1 MESPET
7 DDKRWQRSVNEGS
20 PVAESPA
27 IKHLLLLWLQEAIDS
42 IGQSLGIP
50 ALHVPSD
57 GVVENGV
64 KAGDLALYQVK
75 DETKILY
82 VSSIAFKLSKLWG
95 IPITDIATAIAR
107 ELSDSNVALNTDSEP
122 YFMVR
127 VVSPGLIHLQ
137 LSDLGISAWLQRLVE
152 DGKSKVKS
160 QKSKENWSL
169 VISHCSLVI
178 LPHSPTPP
186 LSHSPTLP
194 LPHPKSHI
202 FAVQYAHARCCSLLR
217 LAHREGA
224 IALVEP
230 DPDSS
235 PAYWC
240 LVSPNPIP
248 WLTSDK
254 KLRLVHPAERA
265 LISYLFALVD
275 NIYCPHPSG
284 REINWE
290 KTALALS
297 DLFETFYSRCRI
309 WGEVKKEDLCLAQ
322 ARLGLL
328 VVTQTLLRLVL
339 QDFLGV
345 FAPLEL

>member
-1 MESPET
+1 MESQES
-7 DDKRWQRSVNEGS
+7 DDKGRQSSVNEGS
-20 PVAESPA
+20 PVAEYPA
-27 IKHLLLLWLQEAIDS
+27 IKHLLLVWLQEAIDS

-50 ALHVPSD
+50 APHIPSD
-57 GVVENGV
+57 AVVENGV
-64 KAGDLALYQVK
+64 KAGTLALYQVK

-82 VSSIAFKLSKLWG
+82 VSSIALKLSKLWG
-95 IPITDIATAIAR
+95 IPILDLATAISE
-107 ELSDSNVALNTDSEP
+107 ELSHSNVVQNTDSER
-122 YFMVR
+122 YCMVE
-127 VVSPGLIHLQ
+127 VIAPGLIHLQ
-137 LSDLGISAWLQRLVE
+137 LSDLGISAWLQRLVGH
-152 DGKSKVKS
+152 GKSKVKS
-160 QKSKENWSL
+160 QKSKEKGDKEE
-169 VISHCSLVI
+169 II
-178 LPHSPTPP
+178 AHSR
-186 LSHSPTLP
+186 LS
-194 LPHPKSHI
+194 HPKSHI

-230 DPDSS
+230 DRDTS
-235 PAYWC
+235 PAHWG

-265 LISYLFALVD
+265 LICHLFALQD
-275 NIYCPHPSG
+275 NLYCLYPLG

-309 WGEVKKEDLCLAQ
+309 WGEVKREDLCLAQ

-345 FAPLEL
+345 SAPLEL

>member
-1 MESPET
+1 MV
-7 DDKRWQRSVNEGS
+7 KV
-20 PVAESPA
+20 VA
-27 IKHLLLLWLQEAIDS
+27 
-42 IGQSLGIP
+42 
-50 ALHVPSD
+50 
-57 GVVENGV
+57 
-64 KAGDLALYQVK
+64 
-75 DETKILY
+75 
-82 VSSIAFKLSKLWG
+82 
-95 IPITDIATAIAR
+95 
-107 ELSDSNVALNTDSEP
+107 
-122 YFMVR
+122 
-127 VVSPGLIHLQ
+127 PGLIHFQ
-137 LSDLGISAWLQRLVE
+137 LSDLGISAWLQRLVGH
-152 DGKSKVKS
+152 GKSKVKS
-160 QKSKENWSL
+160 LPCPPCPPCPPPLPHSPTPP
-169 VISHCSLVI
+169 

-186 LSHSPTLP
+186 LSTQHSALSTQYSALKESQ
-194 LPHPKSHI
+194 L

-230 DPDSS
+230 DRDTS
-235 PAYWC
+235 PARWS

-265 LISYLFALVD
+265 LISHLFALQD
-275 NIYCPHPSG
+275 NIYCPYPSG

-290 KTALALS
+290 KTALTLS
-297 DLFETFYSRCRI
+297 DLFETFYRRCRI